1 VFRYICT
8 EFKFV
13 LKCRILLCYFA
24 IGLNSILFQY
34 QNLKQR
40 WLIYQSHFD
49 INLAFGKTPKPP
61 VCHGE
66 GIIYINDDNEILL
79 LTVLSCTP

>member
-1 VFRYICT
+1 
-8 EFKFV
+8 
-13 LKCRILLCYFA
+13 
-24 IGLNSILFQY
+24 LFQY

-61 VCHGE
+61 VCVMCGFCE
-66 GIIYINDDNEILL
+66 G
-79 LTVLSCTP
+79 C